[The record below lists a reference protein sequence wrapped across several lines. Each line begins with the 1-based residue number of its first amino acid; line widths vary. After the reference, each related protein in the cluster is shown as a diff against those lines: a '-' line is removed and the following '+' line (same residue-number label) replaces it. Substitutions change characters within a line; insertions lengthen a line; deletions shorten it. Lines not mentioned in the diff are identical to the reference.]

1 VRADLLIAGGGPA
14 GLATAIHAAERGLSA
29 VVVDRRSLPLDT
41 ACADGL
47 MPRGVGAL
55 RALGITLPG
64 GASMPFGGIRFV
76 DDHDAP
82 GATFP
87 VGRGLGVRRT
97 VLVEAMIARAED
109 LGVTLRYACEARA
122 WTDHGDAVAL
132 ETSDGAL
139 EGRWLVGADGLTS
152 AVRRAAGLE
161 LPACGRPRYGMRRR
175 FAMRPW
181 SPFVEIHWTTGA
193 QALVTPTGPDD
204 VVVTILSGGGGDFE
218 TGLRRFPAL
227 QARLAGT
234 PGIGAGRGAGPLYQR
249 VRRRHRGNVAL
260 VGDAAGYVDALTGEG
275 LGLAFR
281 SAAAL
286 ADVLGRGRPL
296 AAYERAYRR
305 LVRDHALVTRLLL
318 AIAARPRLRRRF
330 IRGLARDPRTFER
343 LVGVLGGETA
353 LSVVDAAHLVRLGWT
368 LVRAGRPP
376 AGSHRDVASTPR
388 A

>member
-1 VRADLLIAGGGPA
+1 VHADLLIAGGGPA

-29 VVVDRRSLPLDT
+29 VVVDRRSRPLDT

-47 MPRGVGAL
+47 MPHGV
-55 RALGITLPG
+55 RALDALGVTLPG
-64 GASMPFGGIRFV
+64 GASVPFDGIRFV
-76 DDHDAP
+76 DEHDAP
-82 GATFP
+82 EATFP
-87 VGRGLGVRRT
+87 VGRGLGVQRA

-109 LGVTLRYACEARA
+109 LGVTLRYACEART
-122 WTDHGDAVAL
+122 WIDHGDGIAL
-132 ETSDGAL
+132 ETSDGGLA
-139 EGRWLVGADGLTS
+139 GRWLVGADGLTS
-152 AVRRAAGLE
+152 PVRRAAGLE
-161 LPACGRPRYGMRRR
+161 RPARGGPRYGMRRR

-181 SPFVEIHWTTGA
+181 SPLVEIHWTTGA

-204 VVVTILSGGGGDFE
+204 VVVTILWGGGGDFE

-227 QARLAGT
+227 QARLGGA
-234 PGIGAGRGAGPLYQR
+234 PGVGAGRGAGPLHQR
-249 VRRRHRGNVAL
+249 VRRCHRGNVAL

-296 AAYERAYRR
+296 AAYERAHRG

-318 AIAARPRLRRRF
+318 AVATHPRLRQRF
-330 IRGLARDPRTFER
+330 IRGLARDPRAFER
-343 LVGVLGGETA
+343 LVGVLGGEAA
-353 LSVVDAAHLVRLGWT
+353 LSAVDAARLGWT
-368 LVRAGRPP
+368 VVRAGRSP
-376 AGSHRDVASTPR
+376 AGSHYDVASTPR